1 MRAGEADRGV
11 VRHPNCPAA
20 LYSRAPNATRVET
33 MNPARML
40 AAALALAATLQCGA
54 ALAQAKEMTLVHT
67 IKIAAPPDVVWAMA
81 GDFGGIERWS
91 PGVESSRLV
100 LRARNETGAIRLL
113 RRRNGTQVTEKLLEY
128 DPANRRMAYTYVD
141 GAVGAADY
149 YSVLTVKDAGDGT
162 SLVDWRGNFKRL
174 AYWTDTPPPGQDD
187 KTSYD
192 FLDNA
197 YRVSLANLKKILE
210 QPR

>member
-1 MRAGEADRGV
+1 
-11 VRHPNCPAA
+11 
-20 LYSRAPNATRVET
+20 
-33 MNPARML
+33 MNPAKGL
-40 AAALALAATLQCGA
+40 AAAVALASTLYCAG

-67 IKIAAPPDVVWAMA
+67 IKINAPPDVVWEMA
-81 GDFGGIERWS
+81 GDFGGIQRWS

-100 LRARNETGAIRLL
+100 LRMRNETGAIRLL
-113 RRRNGTQVTEKLLEY
+113 RRKNGTQVTEKLLDY

-141 GAVGAADY
+141 GAVGASDY

-174 AYWTDTPPPGQDD
+174 AYWTDTPPAGQDD
-187 KTSYD
+187 KTSYA

-197 YRVSLANLKKILE
+197 YRVSLANLKKVIE
-210 QPR
+210 ERR